1 MTFAESLRAATMPA
15 HEQANHSPFITAL
28 LGGELSVDAFAA
40 LSSQLYFVYG
50 ALEEAA
56 ETMRNHPTAGQFVF
70 DELTRI
76 PALRQDM
83 EFYFG
88 PAWEKEIR
96 PLPATEAYC
105 ARIREVAATSPEQF
119 VAHHYTR
126 YLGDIAGGQAIRV
139 KLKNLHNI
147 TGPGSL
153 FYVFDRIPSPPKF
166 RDNYREL
173 LNTVWTPA
181 EQKSLILESI
191 RAYEHNVAIFTALAG
206 NMPAYQLS
214 PSVD

>member
-1 MTFAESLRAATMPA
+1 MSPTFSETLRAATMPV
-15 HEQANHSPFITAL
+15 HETANHSPYISAL

-40 LSSQLYFVYG
+40 LASQLYYVYS
-50 ALEEAA
+50 AIEEAA
-56 ETMRNHPTAGQFVF
+56 EAMRDDPVAGKFVF
-70 DELTRI
+70 DELTRQ

-88 PAWEKEIR
+88 PSWESTIS

-105 ARIREVAATSPEQF
+105 ARIREAATSWSGGF

-126 YLGDIAGGQAIRV
+126 YLGDIAGGQVIRH
-139 KLKNLHNI
+139 KLKNLHGV

-153 FYVFDRIPSPPKF
+153 FYVFDQIPSAPKF

-173 LNTVWTPA
+173 LNTAPWDAQERKRV
-181 EQKSLILESI
+181 IMESI
-191 RAYEHNVAIFTALAG
+191 RAYELNVGIFSALAED
-206 NMPAYQLS
+206 MPRYS
-214 PSVD
+214 MS